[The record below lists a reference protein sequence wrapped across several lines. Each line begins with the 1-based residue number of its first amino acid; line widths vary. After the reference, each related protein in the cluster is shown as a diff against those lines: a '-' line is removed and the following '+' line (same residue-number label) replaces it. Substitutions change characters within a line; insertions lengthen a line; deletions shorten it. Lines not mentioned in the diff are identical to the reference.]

1 MRFFVTLSLLVG
13 TFHLIFAQNRLDGL
27 WEGSIT
33 LDGIYSTDEHRFQML
48 LHYKDGGVTGRSYIY
63 LKNGEIVEMKI
74 KGRLFDDWSLSI
86 YDIEFVP
93 IGGSDYKPPFLRK
106 YQLVYQTSIWET
118 SLNGYW
124 QEIREE
130 ALDPKR
136 ELGRITLKKLPQV
149 AAKP

>member
-1 MRFFVTLSLLVG
+1 MRLFITLCLLAGSASLLA
-13 TFHLIFAQNRLDGL
+13 AQNRLEGL

-33 LDGIYSTDEHRFQML
+33 LDGIYSTNEHRFQML
-48 LHYKDGGVTGRSYIY
+48 LRYKDGGVTGRSYIY
-63 LKNGEIVEMKI
+63 LKDGEIIEMKI

-86 YDIEFVP
+86 YDIEFMP
-93 IGGSDYKPPFLRK
+93 IGGSDFKPPFKRK
-106 YQLVYQTSIWET
+106 YQLLYKTSIWET
-118 SLNGYW
+118 SLDGYW

-130 ALDPKR
+130 ALDPTR